1 MRNPNSYGSIIKL
14 SGKRRRPYAVR
25 ITAGWTD
32 DGKQKFKYIGYYA
45 KKTDAVIALADFNKN
60 PYDIDA
66 SKITFAELYG
76 KWSDVEYRTLSD
88 SSVKGYKSAYN
99 HCAMLYNEVF
109 KELKKTHL
117 QAVIDKIDAP
127 SMAEMTKFLFMKMY
141 KFGLENDIVEK
152 DYSKFVKLPKKPAA
166 KKKIPFTKDEIN
178 LLWDNLN
185 NIKYADFTLIL
196 LYTGM
201 RIGELLDI
209 KKENI
214 HLDERYMIGGKKTDA
229 GIDRVIPIH
238 NRIVPLIKKRMEQ
251 SNNEWLFINKRGDKL
266 QYSPFVK
273 YHWPNVM
280 EDIKTEHT
288 PHDTRHTFISE
299 MDRRGVNTIL
309 TKRIVGHAN
318 SDITEHYTHKT
329 IEELIAAVDNLD

>member
-1 MRNPNSYGSIIKL
+1 MRNSNGYGSIIKL

-32 DGKQKFKYIGYYA
+32 DGKQKFKYISYHA
-45 KKTDAVIALADFNKN
+45 KKTDAVIALAEFNKN

-66 SKITFAELYG
+66 SRITFAEVYE

-88 SSVKGYKSAYN
+88 SSVKGYKSVYN
-99 HCAMLYNEVF
+99 HCSSIHNKVF

-117 QAVIDKIDAP
+117 QGVIDEIDAP
-127 SMAEMTKFLFMKMY
+127 SAAELCKFLFMKMY

-152 DYSKFVKLPKKPAA
+152 DYSKFVKLPKKRAA
-166 KKKIPFTKDEIN
+166 KKKTPFTKDEIN
-178 LLWDNLN
+178 LLWEKVDE
-185 NIKYADFTLIL
+185 IKYADFTLIL

-209 KKENI
+209 TKENI
-214 HLDERYMIGGKKTDA
+214 HLDQRYMIGGKKTAA
-229 GIDRVIPIH
+229 GKNRVIPIH
-238 NRIVPLIKKRMEQ
+238 NRIVPLIQKCMEQ
-251 SNNEWLFINKRGDKL
+251 SNNEWLFLNKRGGKL
-266 QYSPFVK
+266 QYSPFMN
-273 YHWPNVM
+273 YHWPNLM
-280 EDIKTEHT
+280 DCIKAQHT

-299 MDRRGVNTIL
+299 MDRLGVNTIL

-318 SDITEHYTHKT
+318 ENVTQHYTHKT
-329 IEELIAAVDNLD
+329 IEELIQAVDKLD